1 MHFMHWLFSWYNVCG
16 DNMREFYD
24 SFKGN
29 KIKLVFGSLLKTI
42 EAIFELL
49 IPLYIA
55 NIINNGII
63 FGDRDVLFRSIIIMI
78 IFYLCGYIC
87 SIISQYFSSLV
98 ASRVGNNIRNKIF
111 SKVMNLS
118 QVEMDKFDSKYI
130 NNSITND
137 VKQLENGINMVMR
150 IGLRAPIVAIGSIIM
165 AMTINF
171 KLSIIFIISTVI
183 VFFFLYFFL
192 SYLSK
197 CYIKIQSYKDKLNL
211 IISEMVD
218 GSRVIRS
225 FNEQERENNK
235 GIKASSR
242 IFDLGVFV
250 EYLQSL
256 FNPVT
261 YLIINVSLLI
271 ILYIS
276 KSLVVDKILFSGD
289 VVALINYLTQTFVA
303 VSALVNL
310 VFIFSKAVASF
321 SRIKTLFDYEVI
333 VDEREDIKITS
344 ITSLEFS
351 LVDFAYS
358 KNKRV
363 LEDVSFKIDKNM
375 TLGIIGLTGS
385 GKSTL
390 SKLILNLYK
399 CSDGEILINST
410 NINSI
415 SKDSLRDNISFV
427 MQKPNLFS
435 GTIRDNFKITNPNI
449 SLKEINKC
457 LKFSK
462 AYDFVYSFPKGID
475 TVLVENSR
483 NLSGG
488 QKQRL
493 AIAIALAKN
502 PALLILDDSSCA
514 LDLKTERE
522 LYSNLKNISSM
533 KIIISQRV
541 STMRMCDKVL
551 VLENGKVIGFD
562 TYNNLLLNNKVF
574 KNIVL
579 SQEEVDNND

>member
-1 MHFMHWLFSWYNVCG
+1 MK
-16 DNMREFYD
+16 EFYD
-24 SFKGN
+24 SFNGN
-29 KIKLVFGSLLKTI
+29 KLKLVFGSLLKTI

-55 NIINNGII
+55 NIINEGILFNNKSILYKSI
-63 FGDRDVLFRSIIIMI
+63 FIMI
-78 IFYLCGYIC
+78 LFYLLGYIC
-87 SIISQYFSSLV
+87 SVISQYFSSLV
-98 ASRVGNNIRNKIF
+98 ASRVGCNIRNKIF
-111 SKVMNLS
+111 SKIMNFS
-118 QVEMDKFDSKYI
+118 QIEMDKFDSKFI
-130 NNSITND
+130 NNSVTND
-137 VKQLENGINMVMR
+137 VKQLENGINMIMR

-165 AMTINF
+165 AMTINM
-171 KLSIIFIISTVI
+171 KLSIIFIVSTLI

-192 SYLSK
+192 SYLAK
-197 CYIKIQSYKDKLNL
+197 CYVKVQGYKDKLNL
-211 IISEMVD
+211 VISEMVD

-225 FNEQERENNK
+225 FNEQDREKNK
-235 GIKASSR
+235 GVKVSSK
-242 IFDLGVFV
+242 IFSLSVFV

-256 FNPVT
+256 FNPIT
-261 YLIINVSLLI
+261 YLIINISLLI

-276 KSLVVDKILFSGD
+276 EGLVGSGTLLSGD

-310 VFIFSKAVASF
+310 VFIFSKAMASF
-321 SRIKTLFDYEVI
+321 YRIKTIFDYEVI
-333 VDEREDIKITS
+333 VDKRDNLVVDS
-344 ITSLEFS
+344 ISSLEFS
-351 LVDFAYS
+351 LVDFSYS
-358 KNKRV
+358 KKKRV
-363 LEDVSFKIDKNM
+363 LEDVSFKIDNNM

-399 CSDGEILINST
+399 CSSGKILINSFD
-410 NINSI
+410 INSI
-415 SKDSLRDNISFV
+415 SKESLRSNIGFV

-435 GTIRDNFKITNPNI
+435 GTIRNNFKITNSSI
-449 SLKEINKC
+449 SEKEIDKC
-457 LKFSK
+457 LKLSQ

-475 TVLVENSR
+475 TVLVENSK

-502 PALLILDDSSCA
+502 PSLLILDDSSCA
-514 LDLKTERE
+514 LDLKTEYD
-522 LYSNLKNISSM
+522 LYSNLKDVSSM

-551 VLENGKVIGFD
+551 LLENGKVIGFD
-562 TYNNLLLNNKVF
+562 TYDNLLKNNKVF

-579 SQEEVDNND
+579 SQEEVGK